1 MENNFSVVT
10 ARIIELKGKRSVSAF
25 ARAIGINQQ
34 TMDTYIKGRLPSA
47 EVLIKLS
54 TTFSVSADWLLG
66 LTDERGSASSVGS
79 DAEKAQ
85 MANKIHELEIK
96 VATLE
101 NALSLVG
108 GRRVPY
114 VKTGGATATK
124 TA

>member
-54 TTFSVSADWLLG
+54 TTFNVPADWLLG
-66 LTDERGSASSVGS
+66 LTDDRGGVSSALG

-108 GRRVPY
+108 GRRAPY

>member
-1 MENNFSVVT
+1 MKNILKRIKEVT
-10 ARIIELKGKRSVSAF
+10 AGQSVNSIATAIQMPQTSLNAYMTGRHKITIELVKQ
-25 ARAIGINQQ
+25 I
-34 TMDTYIKGRLPSA
+34 
-47 EVLIKLS
+47 S
-54 TTFSVSADWLLG
+54 TNYQVSADWLLG
-66 LTDERGSASSVGS
+66 LTDDRSGTSRGGV

-108 GRRVPY
+108 GRRVPS